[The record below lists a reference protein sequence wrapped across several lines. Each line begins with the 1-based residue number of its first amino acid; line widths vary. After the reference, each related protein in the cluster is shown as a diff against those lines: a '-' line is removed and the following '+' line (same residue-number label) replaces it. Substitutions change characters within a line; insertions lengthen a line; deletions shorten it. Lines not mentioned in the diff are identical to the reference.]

1 MNLWTKKGQE
11 ATTLSLGTIIQIALL
26 VTVVVSFFF
35 YIKRVEDNSVFEQS
49 YASRDIAL
57 LLEATQG
64 VQGDVVLYYSQP
76 SFDVGKYSYSFTDN
90 LLKIYE
96 ENPASALYYP
106 FFVDTTPDFTNKLAT
121 FEHPAAFVIS
131 KEKNV
136 LQVQRFGDIVIE
148 KKNEIPC
155 PSLASTNLEKLS
167 LVVLSSDPL
176 LEPIQKYFIENAN
189 VDFAKK
195 STIESSISET
205 TNLVLILTLG
215 DGTAVHAF
223 IPTQNS
229 VQSEKLGCLMTNSL
243 GQQYPDAILD
253 TVTIS
258 DTALLNMNKGQLAV
272 ELIIGK
278 DLLTDPALVSSALR
292 TALEDYYEE

>member
-1 MNLWTKKGQE
+1 M
-11 ATTLSLGTIIQIALL
+11 
-26 VTVVVSFFF
+26 
-35 YIKRVEDNSVFEQS
+35 
-49 YASRDIAL
+49 
-57 LLEATQG
+57 
-64 VQGDVVLYYSQP
+64 
-76 SFDVGKYSYSFTDN
+76 
-90 LLKIYE
+90 
-96 ENPASALYYP
+96 
-106 FFVDTTPDFTNKLAT
+106 
-121 FEHPAAFVIS
+121 
-131 KEKNV
+131 
-136 LQVQRFGDIVIE
+136 
-148 KKNEIPC
+148 
-155 PSLASTNLEKLS
+155 
-167 LVVLSSDPL
+167 LSSDPL

-258 DTALLNMNKGQLAV
+258 DTALLNMNTGELAV
-272 ELIIGK
+272 EIVIGK
-278 DLLTDPALVSSALR
+278 DLLADPAAASSALR